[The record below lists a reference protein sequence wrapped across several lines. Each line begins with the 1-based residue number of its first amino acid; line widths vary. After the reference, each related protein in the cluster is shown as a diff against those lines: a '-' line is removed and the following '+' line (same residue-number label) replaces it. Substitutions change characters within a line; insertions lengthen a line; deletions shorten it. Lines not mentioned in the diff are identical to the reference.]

1 MLWGKMPQAGRWEG
15 KSVADELAG
24 TVPAAG
30 ATSAG
35 NQAVFVTGDNL
46 GSINT
51 GVIINIAGD
60 GFEKNREIART
71 TLAAGARAPF
81 HAPLR

>member
-1 MLWGKMPQAGRWEG
+1 
-15 KSVADELAG
+15 VADELAG

-30 ATSAG
+30 GTSAG
-35 NQAVFVTGDNL
+35 NQAVVVTGDNL

-71 TLAAGARAPF
+71 ILAAGARAPF

>member
-1 MLWGKMPQAGRWEG
+1 M
-15 KSVADELAG
+15 ADELAG

-30 ATSAG
+30 GTSAG

-51 GVIINIAGD
+51 GVIIINIAGD

-71 TLAAGARAPF
+71 ILAAGARAPF